1 MILSPLRRPPLF
13 AGDLLGVQVLLLV
26 TQDASTQAARN
37 LVRQDPGLRS
47 RSEYRQDSS
56 AESANSSVSEELNPW
71 YRF

>member
-13 AGDLLGVQVLLLV
+13 AGDLLGVQVLLLA

-47 RSEYRQDSS
+47 RSEYGQDSS
-56 AESANSSVSEELNPW
+56 AESANGSVSEQLNPW